1 MSQAVLRGRWAPWR
15 ARVGVPSP
23 ISALTSV
30 DGVPISARDRGRA
43 DGRAN
48 RAVKRCPTRRGWP
61 PYHGRATRAVKR
73 CPTRRGWPPYHLRA
87 PRASSAHLLSSSW
100 PVLHA
105 RPDAADGQGARRRS
119 CELSVMLCARS
130 ISPGWFPSSA
140 LTFVRRC
147 ACVCT
152 LNAPRVW
159 PCRCSCLIE
168 VRAPNSLPLF
178 LSFHCVLSTQ
188 KNSFYRVDAPGYSL
202 IQ

>member
-1 MSQAVLRGRWAPWR
+1 MRGRWAPWR

-48 RAVKRCPTRRGWP
+48 RAVKSCPTRRGWP
-61 PYHGRATRAVKR
+61 PYHGRAT
-73 CPTRRGWPPYHLRA
+73 
-87 PRASSAHLLSSSW
+87 RASSAHLLSSSW

-152 LNAPRVW
+152 LNAPRCVAVSLFVFD
-159 PCRCSCLIE
+159 RGTCSEFFAIVL
-168 VRAPNSLPLF
+168 
-178 LSFHCVLSTQ
+178 VLSLCP
-188 KNSFYRVDAPGYSL
+188 FDAEKFILSRRCTWVLANPVKHAAKWPKAARPTHTHNRG
-202 IQ
+202 

>member
-23 ISALTSV
+23 ISTLTSV
-30 DGVPISARDRGRA
+30 DGVPISARDSGRA

-48 RAVKRCPTRRGWP
+48 RAVKSCPTRRGWP

-73 CPTRRGWPPYHLRA
+73 CPTRRGWPPYHGRA
-87 PRASSAHLLSSSW
+87 TRVGSAHLLSSSW

-130 ISPGWFPSSA
+130 ISSGWFPSSS

-147 ACVCT
+147 SMYAVGGCVSVCT
-152 LNAPRVW
+152 LSTLLW
-159 PCRCSCLIE
+159 GCGPCRCSCLIE
-168 VRAPNSLPLF
+168 VRAPNSLP
-178 LSFHCVLSTQ
+178 
-188 KNSFYRVDAPGYSL
+188 
-202 IQ
+202 